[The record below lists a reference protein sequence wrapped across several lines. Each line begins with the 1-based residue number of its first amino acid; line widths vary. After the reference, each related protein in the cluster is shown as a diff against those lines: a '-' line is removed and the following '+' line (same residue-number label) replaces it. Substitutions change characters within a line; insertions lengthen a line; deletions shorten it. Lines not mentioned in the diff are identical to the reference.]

1 MFLLQGTSGEE
12 TNGRGREENGR
23 SKRERLS
30 KLN

>member
-1 MFLLQGTSGEE
+1 MFLLQGTSGEKP
-12 TNGRGREENGR
+12 NGRGREENGR